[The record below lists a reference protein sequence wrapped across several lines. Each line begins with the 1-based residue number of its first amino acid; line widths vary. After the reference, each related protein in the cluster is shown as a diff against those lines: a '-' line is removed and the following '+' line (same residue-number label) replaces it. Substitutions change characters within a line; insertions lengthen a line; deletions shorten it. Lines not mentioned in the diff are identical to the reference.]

1 MNIWTRKHLTRTGRM
16 QLETLQSKRKTK
28 VALKQVD
35 FWGGVP
41 KWSFRIAFNRYIFG
55 GGFLLT
61 PNLHV
66 QHLKQFFCLG
76 FIVGAYF
83 HVNMNIKELMKWWQ
97 TEVWVFLSTMVWLVK
112 VDCENMIFFFFFCP
126 FFRGF
131 VCDSRNNLQMRGL
144 VVLLISKAAG
154 PSTADIS
161 FQHSMVSG
169 IYSRYVATF
178 FSKIHQSIF
187 DGQLH
192 GGIKA
197 S

>member
-1 MNIWTRKHLTRTGRM
+1 M

-28 VALKQVD
+28 LALKQVD

-61 PNLHV
+61 PNLYV

-112 VDCENMIFFFFFCP
+112 VDCENMIFFFF
-126 FFRGF
+126 
-131 VCDSRNNLQMRGL
+131 S
-144 VVLLISKAAG
+144 VLFSGVLCVIAEITYRCEAWSYCLFPKLLDPAQQTSLS
-154 PSTADIS
+154 STAWSVEFIPG
-161 FQHSMVSG
+161 M
-169 IYSRYVATF
+169 
-178 FSKIHQSIF
+178 
-187 DGQLH
+187 
-192 GGIKA
+192 
-197 S
+197 